1 LIDGELQLDAAIIPR
16 VSEKKIKGENILKGT
31 ANILIFPDCDA
42 GNITVKATTL
52 FANGGGT
59 FAVMCGFAKP
69 MGEIS
74 RNSDVDG
81 MVFSTAVTAAQC

>member
-1 LIDGELQLDAAIIPR
+1 
-16 VSEKKIKGENILKGT
+16 
-31 ANILIFPDCDA
+31 
-42 GNITVKATTL
+42 L